1 MWPDPDLIPNSTEP
15 SSNIS
20 DEEEYKERETL
31 PMVVPITI
39 LKNRA
44 GAVIGT
50 GGSRIKKIKFISK
63 AKILTNRD
71 ENVEE
76 SDEQIFTIIGNRR
89 QIQTAQF
96 LITFCQNLPQS
107 VDFEDFDY
115 CPETGR
121 MLYQRGLYHGIKETI
136 AWKLIVGNDTKI
148 INLSSL
154 V

>member
-1 MWPDPDLIPNSTEP
+1 MEVSKKWWFGQKKSIQTWNFA
-15 SSNIS
+15 NA
-20 DEEEYKERETL
+20 
-31 PMVVPITI
+31 V
-39 LKNRA
+39 LKSFRPLC
-44 GAVIGT
+44 
-50 GGSRIKKIKFISK
+50 K

-154 V
+154 VWINEIISSSKNNNLK